1 MEIFGFQIGGKKPH
15 EAARE
20 KAISLSSVDGRDGGW
35 FTVYESFAG
44 AWQQDV
50 QVDQTAVMAFYAV
63 FSCITL
69 AANDIGKLRAK
80 LVAEDVDGIW
90 TETTNPAFS
99 PVLRRPNRYQNHIQ
113 FRENWIAS
121 KLSRGNTYALK
132 QRDSRRVVTA
142 LYILD
147 PSRVTPLVAPD
158 GSVYYQLGDDNLANI
173 DAVAIVPASEIIH
186 DRMNCLFH
194 PLVGLSPIYAC
205 GLAATQ
211 GLAAQKNSAR
221 FFTNMSRP
229 SGILT
234 APGTITKDTADRL
247 KANWELNYTGE
258 NFGKVAVLG
267 DGLKYERISVTAVES
282 QMLEQLKWTAEVIC
296 SCFHVP
302 PFKIGIGQMPTYQNA
317 EILNQIYYSDCLQ
330 SLIEQFEACMDE
342 GLGLDT
348 PINGRMLGVELDLD
362 GLLRMDTA
370 TKIKTLSEGIK
381 GAVLSPNEARKRI
394 DLKPLPGGDSVFMQQ
409 QNWSLEQLDK
419 RDIINDKP
427 AVAPPPAEPEPAE
440 SDAESDAEEL
450 EDTAKAFLE
459 KELGY
464 VETA

>member
-1 MEIFGFQIGGKKPH
+1 MEIFGLKIGRKKPH
-15 EAARE
+15 EEARE
-20 KAISLSSVDGRDGGW
+20 KALSLSSVDGRDGGW
-35 FTVYESFAG
+35 FTIYESFPG

-69 AANDIGKLRAK
+69 ISNDIGKLRSK
-80 LVAEDVDGIW
+80 LVEQDADGIW

-113 FRENWIAS
+113 FRENWMSS

-147 PSRVTPLVAPD
+147 PARVTPLVAPD

-173 DAVAIVPASEIIH
+173 EAATIVPASEIIH

-229 SGILT
+229 SGMLT
-234 APGTITKDTADRL
+234 APGTITQETADRL
-247 KANWELNYTGE
+247 KSKWEMNYTGE
-258 NFGKVAVLG
+258 NFGRVAVLG

-282 QMLEQLKWTAEVIC
+282 QMLEQLKWTAEVVC

-302 PFKIGIGQMPTYQNA
+302 PFKIGIGAMPTYQNA
-317 EILNQIYYSDCLQ
+317 EVLNQIYYSDCLQ

-348 PINGRMLGVELDLD
+348 PINGRMLGIELDLD
-362 GLLRMDTA
+362 DLLRMDTA

-381 GAVLSPNEARKRI
+381 GAVFSPNEARKRI

-419 RDIINDKP
+419 RDIIPDAP
-427 AVAPPPAEPEPAE
+427 SVAPPPVEPPEPEEPEP
-440 SDAESDAEEL
+440 DAEKMLAILNRSL
-450 EDTAKAFLE
+450 PF
-459 KELGY
+459 
-464 VETA
+464 

>member
-1 MEIFGFQIGGKKPH
+1 MGRKPH
-15 EAARE
+15 EIARE
-20 KAISLSSVDGRDGGW
+20 KALSLSSVDGRDGGW
-35 FTVYESFAG
+35 LTVYESFAG

-50 QVDQTAVMAFYAV
+50 AVDQVQVMSFYAV

-69 AANDIGKLRAK
+69 IANDIGKLRAK
-80 LVAEDVDGIW
+80 LVEQDANGIW
-90 TETTNPAFS
+90 TETTNPAFT
-99 PVLRRPNRYQNHIQ
+99 PVLRKPNRYQNHIQ
-113 FRENWIAS
+113 FRENWMCS
-121 KLSRGNTYALK
+121 KLSRGNAYALK
-132 QRDSRRVVTA
+132 QRDSRRVVTG
-142 LYILD
+142 LYLLD

-229 SGILT
+229 SGVLT
-234 APGTITKDTADRL
+234 APGTVTQDTADRL
-247 KANWELNYTGE
+247 KAKWELNYTGE

-282 QMLEQLKWTAEVIC
+282 QMLEQLKWTAEVVC

-427 AVAPPPAEPEPAE
+427 AVAPPPAEPEAE
-440 SDAESDAEEL
+440 PEVDKLLDIL
-450 EDTAKAFLE
+450 NRKAPEGLTH
-459 KELGY
+459 
-464 VETA
+464 V